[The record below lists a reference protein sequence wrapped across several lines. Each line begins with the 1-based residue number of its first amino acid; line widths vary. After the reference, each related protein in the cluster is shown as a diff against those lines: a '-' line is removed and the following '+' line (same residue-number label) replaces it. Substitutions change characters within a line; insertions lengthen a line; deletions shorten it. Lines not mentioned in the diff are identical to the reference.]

1 MNLNSINEL
10 ISKIQKIQEEINSPE
25 YKEVHDKCKKE
36 FDEIKRRE
44 EMGREIIHSKQ
55 QKRTRLKGERL
66 VNTNTFG
73 GWK

>member
-44 EMGREIIHSKQ
+44 EMRRENVRSKQ
-55 QKRTRLKGERL
+55 RKRTKMKRNHP
-66 VNTNTFG
+66 VNTFS